1 MAITVSCRCGKK
13 LAVRDELAGR
23 KGKCPAC
30 GSVLS
35 IPGLPSPAPPSAG
48 DPPPAAPKTP
58 PAKPAAAPAK
68 PAPVPAAAPE
78 AKTKSRIVFPPPEK
92 AGKGSAAG
100 AAKPAKTCHNCG
112 APVKA
117 QEIFC
122 VKCGVSL
129 ETRETSKL
137 VGKKEVSVGFNRGPV
152 ESPWK
157 RRGILAAVLL
167 APVLLGLVWH
177 SMSEASAGRKWR
189 EATEDG
195 TRIPRPQDLEDFLT
209 RDPRQ
214 QLEKAGARISNLIT
228 LMGSWRFRQRQV
240 GYEDFYHSV
249 AVPEGL
255 SAYRPDLGWWAR
267 GRELSKIE
275 DWWEEN
281 RSGVYWDPSKRKFGA
296 KKRAGSKPR

>member
-1 MAITVSCRCGKK
+1 MAITVICRCGKK

-35 IPGLPSPAPPSAG
+35 IPALPSAG
-48 DPPPAAPKTP
+48 APAPVPPPPAPKPPPAKPASPPPKPPPAAPET
-58 PAKPAAAPAK
+58 
-68 PAPVPAAAPE
+68 
-78 AKTKSRIVFPPPEK
+78 KTKSRIAFPPPE
-92 AGKGSAAG
+92 AGKGAPPGAG
-100 AAKPAKTCHNCG
+100 GKPAKTCHNCG

-137 VGKKEVSVGFNRGPV
+137 VGRKEVSVGLNRGPA
-152 ESPWK
+152 ENPWK

-167 APVLLGLVWH
+167 APVLLGLIWYSVTE
-177 SMSEASAGRKWR
+177 SSAGRKWR
-189 EATEDG
+189 EATDGG
-195 TRIPRPQDLEDFLT
+195 TRIARPKDLDDFMN
-209 RDPRQ
+209 RDPRD
-214 QLEKAGARISNLIT
+214 QLKIARIRIANDIDA
-228 LMGSWRFRQRQV
+228 MGAWGFDRRRD
-240 GYEDFYHSV
+240 GYEDFYHLV
-249 AVPEGL
+249 LAPEGL

-281 RSGVYWDPSKRKFGA
+281 GAGLYWDPMKRKFGA
-296 KKRAGSKPR
+296 KKRPEPPK